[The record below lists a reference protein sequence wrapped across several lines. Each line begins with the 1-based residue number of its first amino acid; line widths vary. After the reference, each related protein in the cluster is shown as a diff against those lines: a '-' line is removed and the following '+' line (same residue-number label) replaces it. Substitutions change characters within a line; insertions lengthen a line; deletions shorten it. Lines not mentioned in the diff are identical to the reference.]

1 MNKFIFTI
9 MIFSLIA
16 LIPSVSFG
24 KESSG
29 INLTVD
35 EEKPVV
41 EVERQEDVLKRVNS
55 EQPKVRRTIITPKEE
70 KNDEADNYLQNK
82 DREFININAPL
93 NKMMNLRR

>member
-9 MIFSLIA
+9 MIFFLFT

-55 EQPKVRRTIITPKEE
+55 EQPKVKRTIITPKEE

>member
-1 MNKFIFTI
+1 

-55 EQPKVRRTIITPKEE
+55 EQPKVKRTIITPKEE

-82 DREFININAPL
+82 DKEFININAPL

>member
-1 MNKFIFTI
+1 

-29 INLTVD
+29 INLTVYEYKLFFD
-35 EEKPVV
+35 
-41 EVERQEDVLKRVNS
+41 VERQEYFLKRVNR
-55 EQPKVRRTIITPKEE
+55 EQPKVWRTIITPKEE

-82 DREFININAPL
+82 DKEFININAPL

>member
-9 MIFSLIA
+9 ILSLIA
-16 LIPSVSFG
+16 FVPTISLAKDI
-24 KESSG
+24 SG

-35 EEKPVV
+35 EDKPSV
-41 EVERQEDVLKRVNS
+41 EVERQEDVLRRVNDN
-55 EQPKVRRTIITPKEE
+55 QPEVKRTIITPKEE

-82 DREFININAPL
+82 DKEFIKINAPL